1 MKLFGDFEAVKF
13 PEENVIFITQRG
25 YLYYYYQPRYEHW
38 ERHKNAGNDLITVEN
53 YPDVTKK
60 ELADVM
66 GGKFPEKITDIL
78 RLLYPSQLHIGDM
91 MDLLEEDYP
100 DYMSDR
106 ITYRAIHA
114 FLLES
119 VVCYKSFL
127 RLRELLNNALALQ
140 QDKDHV
146 LNRIKD
152 LSFEILGR
160 DIFRRK
166 IGIVDGHDSSSYF
179 WFMPVRVIDYSN
191 TYAVDNVAEM
201 RSAEISV
208 EEDDVAQ
215 YLAPF
220 LYKYF
225 DGELKANKCRIH
237 DCWTDDD
244 GIEHTDYITG
254 FEWYLTENFYTYD
267 AIEHMLSDMK
277 DTMEAL
283 ASEKENEYTAEL
295 KIKRGTA
302 THKLIYA
309 KGLTDAQIK
318 EYNDNRPTKDDTEV
332 DLVIDFYHRFIYRME
347 YMMKVGKENGFDLM
361 LVMGP

>member
-13 PEENVIFITQRG
+13 PEENVILITQRG

-38 ERHKNAGNDLITVEN
+38 ERHKNAGNDMITVGN
-53 YPDVTKK
+53 YPDVSKK
-60 ELADVM
+60 ELSDAM
-66 GGKFPEKITDIL
+66 GGKFPEKVTDIL
-78 RLLYPSQLHIGDM
+78 RLLYPSQLYIVDM
-91 MDLLEEDYP
+91 IHLLEEDYP
-100 DYMSDR
+100 GYMSDNV
-106 ITYRAIHA
+106 IYRAIHSV
-114 FLLES
+114 LLES
-119 VVCYKSFL
+119 VVCYKSYL
-127 RLRELLNNALALQ
+127 RLRELLDNALELQ

-215 YLAPF
+215 YLTPF

-225 DGELKANKCRIH
+225 DADLKANKCRIH
-237 DCWTDDD
+237 DRWTDDD
-244 GIEHTDYITG
+244 GIEHIDYITG

-283 ASEKENEYTAEL
+283 ATGRENKYTAEL

-302 THKLIYA
+302 THQLIYA
-309 KGLTDAQIK
+309 KGLTDEQIK
-318 EYNDNRPTKDDTEV
+318 EYNNNRPTEDDTEAE
-332 DLVIDFYHRFIYRME
+332 LVVDFYRRFIYRME

-361 LVMGP
+361 CIMGP